1 VKAAAMPRPAGA
13 ERLLRVDP
21 TRGAYFHH
29 RIDELPA
36 LLAPGDL
43 LVVNDAATLPASL
56 RIVGRD
62 AEVRLVQRRE
72 SDSAWT
78 AVLFGKGDFRTP
90 TEERPEPPRVR
101 CGERLELEGG
111 IVAHVFQC
119 LPPGCTL
126 LVDLRFPLSGA
137 DLFQALYRGARPV
150 QYAYLARELELWD
163 FQNRFAARPWALEM
177 PSAGHVLTW
186 ELLLALRARGV
197 GLAHVTHA
205 AGISSTGSIRLD
217 RRFPLPERYEIGDSA
232 VQRVR
237 ETKKKEG
244 RVIAVGTTVV
254 RALEAS
260 HAEHGQAYGGTR
272 RSPGSSSVPAFD
284 RGSWTASS
292 PGCTRT
298 GRAISAL
305 LEGFASATLL
315 RARSTPPKA
324 RGTCSTS
331 SATRRSCS
339 AREDDHGSRRP
350 IAARTCKLCI
360 ARPVRGS
367 WPSGSN
373 ATSLESGDRASSLST
388 VDPATGKGGQRGALA
403 EPSAGSCKPS
413 VASV

>member
-90 TEERPEPPRVR
+90 TEERLEPPRVR

-111 IVAHVFQC
+111 IVAWVTGVDPEEPR
-119 LPPGCTL
+119 LI
-126 LVDLRFPLSGA
+126 DLRFPLSGA

-186 ELLLALRARGV
+186 DLLLALRARGV

-260 HAEHGQAYGGTR
+260 HAEHGQLAAGPGEARLLLGPGFRPRVVDGVISGMHENGT
-272 RSPGSSSVPAFD
+272 SHF
-284 RGSWTASS
+284 
-292 PGCTRT
+292 
-298 GRAISAL
+298 AL
-305 LEGFASATLL
+305 LEAFASATLL
-315 RARSTPPKA
+315 RASL
-324 RGTCSTS
+324 
-331 SATRRSCS
+331 
-339 AREDDHGSRRP
+339 D
-350 IAARTCKLCI
+350 AA
-360 ARPVRGS
+360 
-367 WPSGSN
+367 
-373 ATSLESGDRASSLST
+373 E
-388 VDPATGKGGQRGALA
+388 
-403 EPSAGSCKPS
+403 SAGYLQHEFGDATLVLGS
-413 VASV
+413 